1 MDSFRDSQPTQRTSS
16 VLLRLLYPTQPRAA
30 VRPLFFCS
38 PFLIYLKPKLT
49 FAHTA
54 TQTVVDPRR
63 LGQQTSGFSDEDISD
78 IICLLLP
85 YSECARQEVKRIAAE
100 TSQHMVGREDVD
112 GLALDYSLE
121 DESRNF
127 AGLHSD
133 VGEHHIALRFSSQ
146 VKDPTKGFTFGRHAG
161 ACDICLRN
169 DPHRRLS
176 KIHFRIYLNEW
187 GVLMIEDTST
197 NGTVVDQTLLKR
209 KDSPSAEVRRT
220 LESGSKI
227 KILMHEPGRDIVFL
241 VRIPIREGAHEE
253 AYKRN
258 WDVYRENQW
267 QLVGDANETIVPG
280 PGGHVCLTLS
290 VFAQVGIVF
299 GTDAMD

>member
-16 VLLRLLYPTQPRAA
+16 MLPRRILYPMQPC
-30 VRPLFFCS
+30 VLE
-38 PFLIYLKPKLT
+38 LKLT
-49 FAHTA
+49 LAHTA

-63 LGQQTSGFSDEDISD
+63 LGQQTSGYSDEDISD

-100 TSQHMVGREDVD
+100 TSPHMVGREDVD

-161 ACDICLRN
+161 DCDICLRN

-241 VRIPIREGAHEE
+241 VRVPIREGAHEE

-258 WDVYRENQW
+258 WNAYRENQW

-280 PGGHVCLTLS
+280 PGGHVCLTFSAYPQGGERYSAL
-290 VFAQVGIVF
+290 
-299 GTDAMD
+299 TP

>member
-1 MDSFRDSQPTQRTSS
+1 
-16 VLLRLLYPTQPRAA
+16 
-30 VRPLFFCS
+30 
-38 PFLIYLKPKLT
+38 
-49 FAHTA
+49 
-54 TQTVVDPRR
+54 
-63 LGQQTSGFSDEDISD
+63 
-78 IICLLLP
+78 
-85 YSECARQEVKRIAAE
+85 
-100 TSQHMVGREDVD
+100 MVGREDVD

-290 VFAQVGIVF
+290 VFRSSGGCIRH
-299 GTDAMD
+299 